1 MYEKDEESE
10 SESEMGREISNL
22 LRPRFL
28 IIFLIGSVLVFL
40 AFSSFSEQEEETVE
54 EVHEIT
60 HRVFLDVDI
69 DKQRLG
75 RIVIGLY
82 GEVVPKTV
90 ENFRALCTGELGK
103 GNNGKTLHYKGIPFH
118 RIIPGFMIQGGDI
131 VFGDGRGNQ
140 SIYGGTFRDEN
151 FKIKHSHPG
160 MVAMV
165 NSGPDSNGSQ
175 FFITTVKAYWLDG
188 EHVVFG
194 KVIEGMDNVYA
205 IEGGAG
211 TYSGKPRKKVV
222 ISDSGEIPKS
232 EWNRETGITTNES

>member
-1 MYEKDEESE
+1 MYEKEEESE
-10 SESEMGREISNL
+10 SDMDREISTL

-40 AFSSFSEQEEETVE
+40 AFSSFSQQEEETVE

-75 RIVIGLY
+75 RIVLGLY

-103 GNNGKTLHYKGIPFH
+103 GASGKPLHYKGTPFH

-131 VFGDGRGNQ
+131 VYRDGRGNE

-151 FKIKHSHPG
+151 FKIKHSHAG

-232 EWNRETGITTNES
+232 EWNGETRSTATES

>member
-1 MYEKDEESE
+1 MYEKEEE
-10 SESEMGREISNL
+10 SESEMGREIWNL
-22 LRPRFL
+22 LRPRSLVILL
-28 IIFLIGSVLVFL
+28 ISSVFIFL
-40 AFSSFSEQEEETVE
+40 AFSSFSQQEEDTIQ

-60 HRVFLDVDI
+60 HRAFLDVDI

-75 RIVIGLY
+75 RIVIALY

-103 GNNGKTLHYKGIPFH
+103 GSSGKPLHYKGTPFH
-118 RIIPGFMIQGGDI
+118 RIIPGFMIQGGDT
-131 VFGDGRGNQ
+131 VYGNGRGNE
-140 SIYGGTFRDEN
+140 SIYGGIFRDEN
-151 FKIKHSHPG
+151 FKIKHSHAG

-165 NSGPDSNGSQ
+165 NSGPDSNGAQ

-194 KVIEGMDNVYA
+194 KVIEGMDTVYA

-222 ISDSGEIPKS
+222 IADSGEIPKS
-232 EWNRETGITTNES
+232 EWDVQLQTVSAAES

>member
-1 MYEKDEESE
+1 MHEIHEESQP
-10 SESEMGREISNL
+10 EMAREIMNL
-22 LRPRFL
+22 LRPRYVIL
-28 IIFLIGSVLVFL
+28 FLIGSLFVFL
-40 AFSSFSEQEEETVE
+40 VFSSFSQQEEDTVDVVYE
-54 EVHEIT
+54 FT
-60 HRVFLDVDI
+60 HRVFLDVDV

-103 GNNGKTLHYKGIPFH
+103 SKSGKLLHYKGTPFH

-131 VFGDGRGNQ
+131 VHGDGRGNE

-151 FKIKHSHPG
+151 FKIKQSHPG

-165 NSGPDSNGSQ
+165 NSGPDSNSSQ

-194 KVIEGMDNVYA
+194 KVIEGMDNVYV
-205 IEGGAG
+205 IEGSAG

-232 EWNRETGITTNES
+232 EWNVETRSTTSES

>member
-1 MYEKDEESE
+1 MHEKAEESE
-10 SESEMGREISNL
+10 PEMAREISNL
-22 LRPRFL
+22 LRRRSL
-28 IIFLIGSVLVFL
+28 IVFLIGSLIVFL
-40 AFSSFSEQEEETVE
+40 IFSSFSQQEEETVE
-54 EVHEIT
+54 EVYEIT

-90 ENFRALCTGELGK
+90 ENLRALCTGELGK
-103 GNNGKTLHYKGIPFH
+103 GATGKMLHYKGTPFH

-131 VFGDGRGNQ
+131 AYQDGRGNE

-151 FKIKHSHPG
+151 FKIKQSHPG

-194 KVIEGMDNVYA
+194 RVIEGMDNVYA

-232 EWNRETGITTNES
+232 EWNAETRSTTSES